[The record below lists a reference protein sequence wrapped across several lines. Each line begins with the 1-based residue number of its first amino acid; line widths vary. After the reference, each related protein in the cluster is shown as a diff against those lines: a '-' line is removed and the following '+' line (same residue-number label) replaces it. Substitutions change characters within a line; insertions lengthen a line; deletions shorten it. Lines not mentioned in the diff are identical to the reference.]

1 MRVNCKAGCH
11 PENGFCEFPSEC
23 RCQPG
28 WQGALCN
35 ECVPFPGCLHGSC
48 AKPWQ
53 CICEEGWVGSLCDI
67 DIHPCSAKPCT
78 NNSTCI
84 ETGDGGYIC
93 LCAQGFTGKNCH
105 LKKGP
110 CIINGS
116 PCQNGGTCIDD
127 NGFAPHASCLCPS
140 GFAGNFC
147 EIDRDDCESN
157 PCENGGTCTDVGV
170 GFSCSCPHGYTGKLC
185 SSRVTLCASGP
196 CENGGTCSEHPQGGF
211 ECICKPE
218 FVGVTCKHPS
228 KNTSLSGMNMETK
241 HVQNYKPPSKAHHRP
256 VHQQQEILKITVK
269 ETIQNADPLLSR
281 SQVICFVVLGLL
293 TCLVVLGTTG
303 IVFFSKCEMWLANAK
318 YSHLLR
324 KKKNFFLKSNNGE
337 NLSEPGWPLELVHPS
352 LALELP
358 MGPSTSSGA
367 GPSFCAVGEAMALS
381 HPGARPSRVS
391 QILFLTLTV
400 PFSLGPGERN
410 LSETDGE
417 ERRGE
422 ERRGE
427 ERRGEERRDPVVK
440 IQIKIFMLLMKH

>member
-1 MRVNCKAGCH
+1 PGVNCRAGCH

-35 ECVPFPGCLHGSC
+35 QCVPFPGCLHGSC

-127 NGFAPHASCLCPS
+127 NGFAAHASCLCPS

-170 GFSCSCPHGYTGKLC
+170 GFSCSCAQGYTGKLC
-185 SSRVTLCASGP
+185 SSRVTFCASGP

-218 FVGVTCKHPS
+218 FVGVTCKYPN

-241 HVQNYKPPSKAHHRP
+241 HMQNYKPPSKAHHRS

-337 NLSEPGWPLELVHPS
+337 NLSVNIIFPEK
-352 LALELP
+352 
-358 MGPSTSSGA
+358 
-367 GPSFCAVGEAMALS
+367 
-381 HPGARPSRVS
+381 
-391 QILFLTLTV
+391 IKLTNYTK
-400 PFSLGPGERN
+400 N
-410 LSETDGE
+410 YTA
-417 ERRGE
+417 
-422 ERRGE
+422 
-427 ERRGEERRDPVVK
+427 
-440 IQIKIFMLLMKH
+440 I